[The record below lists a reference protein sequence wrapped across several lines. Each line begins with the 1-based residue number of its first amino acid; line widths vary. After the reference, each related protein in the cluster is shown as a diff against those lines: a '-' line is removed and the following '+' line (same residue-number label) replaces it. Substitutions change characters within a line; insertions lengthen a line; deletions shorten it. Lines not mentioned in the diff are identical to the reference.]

1 MLEDIV
7 KPQIF
12 DTDRF
17 GHINFIAPSIW
28 FDRSR
33 TTIYQALSPNL
44 IPEEI
49 GVVVLKS
56 DIVYHKEMHWES
68 EVRVRTWVS
77 RIGHKSF
84 TVTQEAWQNGI
95 CCATGNIILCGF
107 NFEKRT
113 SALLSEH
120 IKSVINRFCE

>member
-1 MLEDIV
+1 MLVDRV

-44 IPEEI
+44 VPEEI
-49 GVVVLKS
+49 GVVVLKA
-56 DIVYHKEMHWES
+56 DVVYHKEMRWES
-68 EVRVRTWVS
+68 EVLIRTWIS
-77 RIGHKSF
+77 HIGHKSF
-84 TVTQEAWQNGI
+84 TVTQEAWQNSV
-95 CCATGNIILCGF
+95 CCATSNVVLCAF
-107 NFEKRT
+107 DFENRT
-113 SALLSEH
+113 STPLSER
-120 IKSVINRFCE
+120 ILSNITQFCE